1 MRFRCSPQHMKPFVI
16 IIDYN
21 FYLDTEDDIK
31 QWANQCTPGWERA
44 GMILEFTNEEDRL
57 AFLLRWN

>member
-1 MRFRCSPQHMKPFVI
+1 MKPFVI